1 MDKHPFQDASSSK
14 EESDADKQARLIAPS
29 VSQVL
34 PPKSG
39 DQAAQTAQTVY
50 SGRSRRPADDN
61 AQQRRAADRQQPV
74 STGKLRICVV
84 EDSYSALR
92 TIFKALKTRGHEIDH
107 FSTADDADVALQQ
120 VHYDALLMGQTIGAG
135 TLAHT
140 DLLQRVQRSRA
151 TAPTPVAVLVVAPG
165 ADAQQRDK
173 WRRAGADE
181 VLVTLS
187 PQILH
192 DTLMRVVANK
202 KAAPPIP
209 APVGNRKV
217 CLLEDSYT
225 LSLSLCDALAKA
237 GYDVDHYALPEEVLD
252 ALASEPYN
260 ILIAD
265 HSDRFGQFDFPQLLR
280 HARAHRHAAVPLF
293 IAALTRNGGQQNIK
307 QLADAGADQVIVRD
321 TDGDL
326 IQVLLELLADV
337 SRVGAQKKSKTA
349 AARKTTVD
357 VPQLPKRT
365 VSPAEETAT
374 PLFQDAALV
383 VPSTSSSSTL
393 KTTRPSKIARVLK
406 WIVTTIVFVVA
417 IGGGGWFALQT
428 VNGAA
433 TVEVVQAHQGS
444 VARFVNGSG
453 QVVAKRQVNVTAS
466 VSGQLLR
473 VAVSEGDQVKAGDVI
488 ASLDN
493 REAAVNLKR
502 AEASVLR
509 YNTEVAVA
517 EKALKQFS
525 LGPRDGTISKQIVT
539 DLESALAE
547 ARAHIKLAEQ
557 EVQAAQ
563 LVVDR
568 ANITAPFAGVISQV
582 FAVEGNWVEPR
593 TPLFTL
599 IDLTTQEIAVQ
610 LEAEDGRDISV
621 GLSVTLTTDTTPP
634 REWQEKV
641 IRFHRDGGREDN
653 GDGNGRVLVAF
664 VSLGPDAPPLQYGQ
678 HVFAHIVT
686 ESSGTAIKVPFE
698 SVIYRDA
705 KSFVAVIDQGKVLF
719 KPVEIGVRAL
729 TEVEIVSG
737 LNEGA
742 YVVLPRQPLTDGQ
755 RVGSTTVIKAQ
766 PLDDEGFPFRADF
779 ADVAVY
785 TTEQLRR
792 NYGDAII
799 VDVRAKFEY
808 DVVHIAKAI
817 NVPVAQDSF
826 AQDLQTLRKKDD
838 TTPLVF
844 YCNGHSCVK
853 SYEAARIA
861 AGAGYGNV
869 YAYDSGVFNWLN
881 EARER
886 TTLLGKTPALLS
898 KLVSDDYFQGR
909 LVDFDAF
916 KKKAAARNAL
926 VIDIRD
932 AMQRKTTM
940 TLASTQIPL
949 DEFVA
954 QLDQR
959 QYQNQQLLIFDAV
972 GKQVRWLQYI
982 LEDRGY
988 KDYFFLRDGIG
999 SVRG

>member
-1 MDKHPFQDASSSK
+1 MDKHPFQDSSSGT
-14 EESDADKQARLIAPS
+14 EGSDADKQARLIAPS
-29 VSQVL
+29 AAPVL
-34 PPKSG
+34 SPNNTKQTTQPS
-39 DQAAQTAQTVY
+39 QTAY
-50 SGRSRRPADDN
+50 AGRSRRPTSDST
-61 AQQRRAADRQQPV
+61 QQRRAADRQQPV
-74 STGKLRICVV
+74 STAKLRICVV

-120 VHYDALLMGQTIGAG
+120 VHYDALLMGQTIANGA
-135 TLAHT
+135 LSHK
-140 DLLQRVQRSRA
+140 DLVQRVRLA
-151 TAPTPVAVLVVAPG
+151 KTGPTMPMAILVVAPG
-165 ADAQQRDK
+165 IDAQQRET
-173 WRRAGADE
+173 WRRIGADE
-181 VLVTLS
+181 VLITLS

-209 APVGNRKV
+209 VPVGHRKV

-225 LSLSLCDALAKA
+225 LSLSLCDALAKE
-237 GYDVDHYALPEEVLD
+237 GYDVDHYALPEEILE

-280 HARAHRHAAVPLF
+280 HARTNEPASLPLF
-293 IAALTRNGGQQNIK
+293 IVALTRNGGQQNIN
-307 QLADAGADQVIVRD
+307 QLLDAGADQVVVRD
-321 TDGDL
+321 IDGDL
-326 IQVLLELLADV
+326 SQMLLALLADEANV
-337 SRVGAQKKSKTA
+337 RDKNKPKSDV
-349 AARKTTVD
+349 ARKTSVKQAQ
-357 VPQLPKRT
+357 PANEI
-365 VSPAEETAT
+365 VSPTTDQEAPLYQETPRASPT
-374 PLFQDAALV
+374 IAASPPANV
-383 VPSTSSSSTL
+383 A
-393 KTTRPSKIARVLK
+393 RPSRVARALK
-406 WIVTTIVFVVA
+406 WFLTTMVFIVA

-433 TVEVVQAHQGS
+433 TVEVVQAHQGA
-444 VARFVNGSG
+444 VTRFVNGSG
-453 QVVAKRQVNVTAS
+453 QVVAKRQLDVTAS
-466 VSGQLLR
+466 VSGQLLH
-473 VAVSEGDQVKAGDVI
+473 VTINEGDQVKAGDVM
-488 ASLDN
+488 ASLDS
-493 REAAVNLKR
+493 REATVNLKR

-509 YNTEVAVA
+509 YNTEVTVA

-525 LGPRDGTISKQIVT
+525 SGPRDGTISKQIIT

-563 LVVDR
+563 LAVDR

-599 IDLTTQEIAVQ
+599 VDLTTQEVAVQ
-610 LEAEDGRDISV
+610 LDAEDGRDISV
-621 GLSVTLTTDTTPP
+621 GLGVTLTTDTTSP
-634 REWQEKV
+634 REWKEKV
-641 IRFHRDGGREDN
+641 TRVRRDGGAEDN
-653 GDGNGRVLVAF
+653 AAGNTRALVAF

-678 HVFAHIVT
+678 RVAAHIVT

-698 SVIYRDA
+698 AVIYRDA
-705 KSFVAVIDQGKVLF
+705 NSFVAVIDQGKVLF
-719 KPVEIGVRAL
+719 KPVKVGVRAL

-742 YVVLPRQPLTDGQ
+742 YVVLPRQALTDGQ
-755 RVGSTTVIKAQ
+755 RVASSTVIKAQ
-766 PLDDEGFPFRADF
+766 PLDDEGFPFRGDF

-785 TTEQLRR
+785 STEQLRR
-792 NYGDAII
+792 DYGNSIV
-799 VDVRAKFEY
+799 VDVRAKFEF
-808 DVVHIAKAI
+808 DVVHIAKAV
-817 NVPVAQDSF
+817 NVPVAQDNF
-826 AQDLQTLRKKDD
+826 AQNLQALRKKED
-838 TTPLVF
+838 TTPMVF

-869 YAYDSGVFNWLN
+869 YAYDSGVFNWLK

-988 KDYFFLRDGIG
+988 KDYFFLREGIG